1 MKPHGIMNTKKLLVQ
16 IPIAIAMLAASALT
30 PGCVVA
36 AVGVAG
42 VAGAAG
48 AGSVAYVRGELDAH
62 LGNPFDAVATAAE
75 KAVAQLQLY
84 KVSETKDAFSEKIVA
99 RDAEDKKIEITADK
113 EADNLTKLTIRIGMF
128 GDEEK
133 SHAILDKVNANL

>member
-1 MKPHGIMNTKKLLVQ
+1 MNTKRLLVQ
-16 IPIAIAMLAASALT
+16 IPIALAIVAISTVT

-42 VAGAAG
+42 AAG
-48 AGSVAYVRGELDAH
+48 AGSVAYIRGELDAH
-62 LGNPFDAVATAAE
+62 LGSPFEVVAAAAD
-75 KAVAQLQLY
+75 KSVVQLQFY

-99 RDAEDKKIEITADK
+99 RDAEDKKIEITAEK

-133 SHAILDKVNANL
+133 SHAILDKVSANL

>member
-1 MKPHGIMNTKKLLVQ
+1 MNAKRLLVQ
-16 IPIAIAMLAASALT
+16 IPIAIAMIATSILT

-36 AVGVAG
+36 AVG

-62 LGNPFDAVATAAE
+62 LGSPYDAVAAAAA
-75 KAVAQLQLY
+75 KAVAQLGFY
-84 KVSETKDAFSEKIVA
+84 KVSETRDAFTEKIVA
-99 RDAEDKKIEITADK
+99 RDAEDKKVEITAGR

>member
-1 MKPHGIMNTKKLLVQ
+1 MNTKKLLVQ
-16 IPIAIAMLAASALT
+16 IPIGIAIVASSALT

-36 AVGVAG
+36 AVG

-62 LGNPFDAVATAAE
+62 LGSPFEVVAAAAE
-75 KAVAQLQLY
+75 KAVVQLQLY
-84 KVSETKDAFSEKIVA
+84 KVSETKDAFSEKILA

-133 SHAILDKVNANL
+133 SHAILEKVNANL